1 MNNVF
6 WYCPQEWANAVGY
19 HKPTLER
26 AQKRSSSSRRASN
39 PRLDQ
44 GGSVEKLMEGI
55 WNGAEVGH
63 LPFTPQSRF
72 DVVGSLRRWLRE
84 PDHPRPDGVPSS
96 LLGAAGPG
104 PLRTRGSRTCL
115 RHILAPS
122 LGGGGRLTPTTW
134 GARLSSLTSFLRA
147 LAEGGCAAVH
157 LISDP
162 HNAGRAPLRT
172 WAISEP
178 SEVASV

>member
-6 WYCPQEWANAVGY
+6 WYCPLEWAKGVGF
-19 HKPTLER
+19 HKPTLAS

-72 DVVGSLRRWLRE
+72 DVVGSLRLWLRA

-115 RHILAPS
+115 RHLLAPS

-134 GARLSSLTSFLRA
+134 GAWHSSLTSFLRA
-147 LAEGGCAAVH
+147 LAVGGCAAVN
-157 LISDP
+157 LSSGPDTAG
-162 HNAGRAPLRT
+162 NAERAPWT
-172 WAISEP
+172 VSEP
-178 SEVASV
+178 PEGASA

>member
-1 MNNVF
+1 MKDVF
-6 WYCPQEWANAVGY
+6 WYCPQEWARGVGF
-19 HKPTLER
+19 HKPT
-26 AQKRSSSSRRASN
+26 ADPTTSSSRRASS

-44 GGSVEKLMEGI
+44 GGMVETLMEGV
-55 WNGAEVGH
+55 WKSVEMASQ
-63 LPFTPQSRF
+63 PFTPQSRS
-72 DVVGSLRRWLRE
+72 DVVGSLRLRLLG

-96 LLGAAGPG
+96 PIGAAGRC
-104 PLRTRGSRTCL
+104 PLRARGFRTCL
-115 RHILAPS
+115 RHPLHPP
-122 LGGGGRLTPTTW
+122 LGEGGRLTPTTW

-162 HNAGRAPLRT
+162 HSAGRAPRWT
-172 WAISEP
+172 WASSEP

>member
-1 MNNVF
+1 
-6 WYCPQEWANAVGY
+6 
-19 HKPTLER
+19 
-26 AQKRSSSSRRASN
+26 
-39 PRLDQ
+39 
-44 GGSVEKLMEGI
+44 MEGI
-55 WNGAEVGH
+55 WQTEEMAYE
-63 LPFTPQSRF
+63 PFTPQSPF
-72 DVVGSLRRWLRE
+72 DVVGSLGLRLRA
-84 PDHPRPDGVPSS
+84 PDHPRPDVVLANSI
-96 LLGAAGPG
+96 GAAGRS

-115 RHILAPS
+115 RHLLAPS

-162 HNAGRAPLRT
+162 HSAGRAELPT
-172 WAISEP
+172 WAVSEP